1 MANKQ
6 YIVSELD
13 FDNIKASL
21 SAFIANNSDF
31 TDYNFEGSGLSFLT
45 DILAYNT
52 HYNAVYLNMAL
63 NENFI
68 DTASTRSSIV
78 SLAKSFGYIPKSKS
92 SSKMKV
98 SFTVSGYSPSEVVT
112 LTDTV
117 SFTGTNSEGKS
128 YIFYPVEQISVVAN
142 NSGVATFEDVELR
155 EGNKISIQ
163 YVSDGDSSQKFYI
176 NSMDLDISSVK
187 VRVKESPNVTSTT
200 TYELLSDILS
210 VNNESNIFYLFET
223 NDRKYSIQF
232 GDGVFGTK
240 LTAGNV
246 VIIEYQTSVGED
258 ANGIPSL
265 SNNILSVS
273 GFNTTPVF
281 TNIVQSYGGAA
292 EESVESI
299 RVNAL
304 QNFRTQGRAVTADD
318 YKYFISRDY
327 PLAQTIS
334 VWGGQDNEPPI
345 YGKVFISFKPADGFF
360 LSNQVKENILND
372 IIKSKNI
379 VSIIPEIVDPTYL
392 FLEIYST
399 VKYNPR
405 LTTLS
410 ASDIKAKVVKSI
422 ENYTDN
428 TLTKFGTSFN
438 YSKFTT
444 NIDDTDTS
452 IIGNITSIKL
462 RKNVQCILNK
472 ALQYRI
478 EFQNPI
484 HPGTIV
490 NKYSFKCE
498 NDSTLNNYTGNLSM
512 EDDENGNIRIY
523 YANEAGDKVILKNN
537 AGEVNYNKGIVILN
551 DFKPSQVNFDNT
563 FDVVANPSEYS
574 IGDVNSYRNTIL
586 TILDSDITVGVQV
599 Y

>member
-1 MANKQ
+1 
-6 YIVSELD
+6 
-13 FDNIKASL
+13 
-21 SAFIANNSDF
+21 
-31 TDYNFEGSGLSFLT
+31 
-45 DILAYNT
+45 
-52 HYNAVYLNMAL
+52 
-63 NENFI
+63 
-68 DTASTRSSIV
+68 
-78 SLAKSFGYIPKSKS
+78 
-92 SSKMKV
+92 
-98 SFTVSGYSPSEVVT
+98 
-112 LTDTV
+112 
-117 SFTGTNSEGKS
+117 
-128 YIFYPVEQISVVAN
+128 
-142 NSGVATFEDVELR
+142 
-155 EGNKISIQ
+155 
-163 YVSDGDSSQKFYI
+163 
-176 NSMDLDISSVK
+176 MDLDISSVK

-523 YANEAGDKVILKNN
+523 YANESGDKVILKNN